1 MRNRNNAIGL
11 AVALSVA
18 AFLITTASIKAMGQ
32 EQVLH
37 AFNGRDGGLS
47 GTGLIFDAAG
57 NLYGSTGGG
66 GRYTRSC
73 SAGCG
78 VVFKLSPGANGWT
91 ETVLHYF
98 NGTDGFGPSGVI
110 FDAVGNLYGTT
121 SGGGRFGCGNV
132 FKLSPGT
139 NGEWTEIVLH
149 SFNNTNGDVPSG
161 GVIFDAPGNLYG
173 VTQYGAKGVGNVF
186 KLTPGADGKWTETV
200 LHSFYNVRAASPS
213 GSLVFDSA
221 GSLYGTASAGG
232 RFLRSCPGNGCG
244 SVFRLAPAA
253 NGKWTY
259 NVLREFDST
268 DGATPYAGLIL
279 DAVGN
284 LYGTT
289 VQGGE
294 YGSGVVFKLSP
305 GAHGKWTE
313 TVLHSFDN
321 NDGKGPFSG
330 SLIFDAAGN
339 LYGTTFEGGEYG
351 FGTVFKLTPGANGTW
366 TETLLYE
373 FGNGSNGLYPYAN
386 LIFDAAGNLYST
398 TARGGN
404 QGDCAP
410 FGGCGVVFE
419 ITP

>member
-1 MRNRNNAIGL
+1 M
-11 AVALSVA
+11 
-18 AFLITTASIKAMGQ
+18 
-32 EQVLH
+32 
-37 AFNGRDGGLS
+37 
-47 GTGLIFDAAG
+47 
-57 NLYGSTGGG
+57 
-66 GRYTRSC
+66 
-73 SAGCG
+73 
-78 VVFKLSPGANGWT
+78 
-91 ETVLHYF
+91 
-98 NGTDGFGPSGVI
+98 
-110 FDAVGNLYGTT
+110 
-121 SGGGRFGCGNV
+121 
-132 FKLSPGT
+132 
-139 NGEWTEIVLH
+139 
-149 SFNNTNGDVPSG
+149 
-161 GVIFDAPGNLYG
+161 
-173 VTQYGAKGVGNVF
+173 
-186 KLTPGADGKWTETV
+186 
-200 LHSFYNVRAASPS
+200 
-213 GSLVFDSA
+213 
-221 GSLYGTASAGG
+221 
-232 RFLRSCPGNGCG
+232 
-244 SVFRLAPAA
+244 
-253 NGKWTY
+253 
-259 NVLREFDST
+259 LREFDST